1 MTRSLTS
8 LPTALGTH
16 FSVAAAAGRGVK
28 QDRLRAADLET
39 PFYGVRMLVG
49 AVADDDEPGPEEIMR
64 RHAHAYAPRMRDV
77 DFLSHSTAAAVHNA
91 PLPFATDPR
100 VHVSTVRPARAPRTR
115 GVIGHSAS
123 QAVPVVMVS
132 GMRVSGPAATWAML
146 GESLDV
152 PWLVAVGDYFCRAWR
167 EGYGRPNAGRAP
179 LATPSQLA
187 DAVNSCR
194 RVGAVKLREALHF
207 VRCDSWSPRESLTR
221 HLLVTNGLPEPVLNN
236 DFYDENGGH
245 LACIDM
251 AYPEYKVA
259 VEYQGRV
266 HGVQYSR
273 DIERIE
279 SLRADGWIVV
289 QVSSE
294 LFIEPGE
301 LIRRVRNALCARG
314 WQG

>member
-1 MTRSLTS
+1 MTRSLTR
-8 LPTALGTH
+8 LPTELGTH
-16 FSVAAAAGRGVK
+16 FSVATAAGYGVK
-28 QDRLRAADLET
+28 QSRLRAADLES

-49 AVADDDEPGPEEIMR
+49 NVTGGNEPGPEELMR
-64 RHAHAYAPRMRDV
+64 RRAHAYAPRMRDV
-77 DFLSHSTAAAVHNA
+77 DFLSHGTAAAVHNA
-91 PLPFATDPR
+91 PLPWATDAR

-115 GVIGHSAS
+115 GVIGHSAAQS
-123 QAVPVVMVS
+123 VSVVTVN
-132 GMRVSGPAATWAML
+132 GLRVSNPAVTWAML

-152 PWLVAVGDYFCRAWR
+152 PWLVAVGDYFCRVWR

-187 DAVNSCR
+187 EVTNSCR
-194 RVGAVKLREALHF
+194 RVGIAKLREALHF

-236 DFYDENGGH
+236 DFYDAHARH

-294 LFIEPGE
+294 LFNEPCE
-301 LIRRVRNALCARG
+301 LIRRVRDALCSRG
-314 WQG
+314 WRG

>member
-1 MTRSLTS
+1 MTRSLTP

-16 FSVAAAAGRGVK
+16 FSVAAAADRGVK
-28 QDRLRAADLET
+28 QGRLRAADLET
-39 PFYGVRMLVG
+39 PFYGVRMLARDVS
-49 AVADDDEPGPEEIMR
+49 DDDEPGLEEIMR
-64 RHAHAYAPRMRDV
+64 RHAHAYAPRMREV
-77 DFLSHSTAAAVHNA
+77 DFLSHCTAAAVHGA
-91 PLPFATDPR
+91 PLPFVTDPR

-123 QAVPVVMVS
+123 PTVPVVVVS
-132 GMRVSGPAATWAML
+132 GLRVSDPAATWATL

-152 PWLVAVGDYFCRAWR
+152 PWLVAVGDYFCRIWR
-167 EGYGRPNAGRAP
+167 DGYGRPNAGRQS
-179 LATPSQLA
+179 LATPLQLA

-194 RVGAVKLREALHF
+194 RVGAAKLRKALHF

-236 DFYDENGGH
+236 DFFDENGGH
-245 LACIDM
+245 LACLDM
-251 AYPEYKVA
+251 AYPKYKVA

-279 SLRADGWIVV
+279 RLRADGWIIV

-294 LFIEPGE
+294 LFNEPGV
-301 LIRRVRNALCARG
+301 LIRRVHDALCARG
-314 WQG
+314 WRG